1 MAKNAYICHIKNV
14 NLMEKEIGISEKI
27 KKRILDKGQGKLHCV
42 ADFYD
47 LGNDRVVRQA
57 LIRLEKRGILERVKR
72 GVYLLPEVDAEI
84 GVLHPSLDDI
94 AKTIAER
101 DNVQI
106 LPTGALALNI
116 LGLSTQV
123 PMNAVYVTTGASKI
137 VRVGKRKITF
147 RRVTPKYFAF
157 KAKVSPLI
165 VFALQ
170 EIKEKNVTEGIIEQL
185 KKVLEKSN
193 ELELLQDDLKKYPAW
208 IREIVI
214 NIFKMIK

>member
-42 ADFYD
+42 ADFYE

-214 NIFKMIK
+214 NILKMIK

>member
-214 NIFKMIK
+214 NILKMIK

>member
-214 NIFKMIK
+214 NIL

>member
-106 LPTGALALNI
+106 LPTGVLALNI

-214 NIFKMIK
+214 NILKMIK

>member
-94 AKTIAER
+94 AKTIAEQ

-214 NIFKMIK
+214 NILKMIK

>member
-1 MAKNAYICHIKNV
+1 
-14 NLMEKEIGISEKI
+14 MEKEIGISEKI

-214 NIFKMIK
+214 NILKMIK

>member
-1 MAKNAYICHIKNV
+1 M
-14 NLMEKEIGISEKI
+14 
-27 KKRILDKGQGKLHCV
+27 HCV

-214 NIFKMIK
+214 NIL

>member
-185 KKVLEKSN
+185 KKVIEKSN

-214 NIFKMIK
+214 NILKMIK

>member
-1 MAKNAYICHIKNV
+1 MAKNAYICHINIV

-214 NIFKMIK
+214 NILKVIK

>member
-165 VFALQ
+165 VFALH

-214 NIFKMIK
+214 NILKMIK

>member
-1 MAKNAYICHIKNV
+1 
-14 NLMEKEIGISEKI
+14 MEKEIGISEKI

-214 NIFKMIK
+214 NILKVIK

>member
-47 LGNDRVVRQA
+47 LGNDRVVRPA

-214 NIFKMIK
+214 NILKMIK

>member
-1 MAKNAYICHIKNV
+1 
-14 NLMEKEIGISEKI
+14 MEKELGISEKI

-57 LIRLEKRGILERVKR
+57 LIRLEKRGILERIKR
-72 GVYLLPEVDAEI
+72 GVYLLPEVDMEL
-84 GVLHPSLDDI
+84 GVLHPSLDEI
-94 AKTIAER
+94 ARTIAER

-106 LPTGALALNI
+106 LPSGVLALNI

-157 KAKVSPLI
+157 KAKISPLI

-170 EIKEKNVTEGIIEQL
+170 EIKEKNITEDIIKQL
-185 KKVLEKSN
+185 QSVLEKSN
-193 ELELLQDDLKKYPAW
+193 ELELLLDDSKKYPAW
-208 IREIVI
+208 IRKIII
-214 NIFKMIK
+214 NILKVIK

>member
-47 LGNDRVVRQA
+47 LGNNRVVRQA

-214 NIFKMIK
+214 NILKMIK

>member
-1 MAKNAYICHIKNV
+1 MYKRQ
-14 NLMEKEIGISEKI
+14 EIGISEKI

-84 GVLHPSLDDI
+84 GVLRPSLDDI

-214 NIFKMIK
+214 KILKMIK